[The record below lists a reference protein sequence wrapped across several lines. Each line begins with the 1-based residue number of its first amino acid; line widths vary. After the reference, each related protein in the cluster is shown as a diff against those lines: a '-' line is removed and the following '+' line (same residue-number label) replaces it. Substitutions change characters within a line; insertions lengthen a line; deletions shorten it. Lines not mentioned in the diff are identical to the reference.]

1 MKLCYLF
8 ITHVN
13 NAQISCG
20 LFSNMKFHVPSFQI
34 RVFKLGEIELSKNI
48 FGFYLSLHIT

>member
-34 RVFKLGEIELSKNI
+34 RVLSWVKLN
-48 FGFYLSLHIT
+48 